1 MQISMKD
8 FFKEI
13 LSDKTITSA
22 FLMNIFF
29 IITSLI
35 YILIS
40 YGKLPP
46 LIPIFNQLPWGE
58 QRLGAT
64 IMIFIPVLIALL
76 IFAINIFTSASVY
89 KNVPLISRMFA
100 GVSLLMGILTFLFV
114 VRIITLII

>member
-1 MQISMKD
+1 MKD
-8 FFKEI
+8 FFRDI

-29 IITSLI
+29 IVTSLV
-35 YILIS
+35 YILFS
-40 YGKLPP
+40 FGKLPP

-58 QRLGAT
+58 QRLGT
-64 IMIFIPVLIALL
+64 TLTIFIPVLISLFIL
-76 IFAINIFTSASVY
+76 AINIFIAASVY
-89 KNVPLISRMFA
+89 KKIPLISRMFA